1 MAYLIDSNLT
11 SLQIKKFNGIRR
23 TQDGMLYLSSIDP
36 NSESDDITI
45 STFTEPGKS
54 DLVPKDGETSY
65 IDDRLELINVQTYTG
80 NGSNTTFTMNNNIGS
95 EDMIAVFV
103 AGTRQ
108 SAFSDYTVSGTTLT
122 IIVPPINNASIVVG
136 TLNRRRFNND
146 SDKYQQFVYNSNST
160 VTYLI
165 NSSGE
170 LVKRVN
176 DSVSRTALSSDD
188 FDTFDTDA
196 TVNTTTYQDAV

>member
-80 NGSNTTFTMNNNIGS
+80 DGSTTTFTMNNNIGS

-176 DSVSRTALSSDD
+176 DSVSRTALSNDD
-188 FDTFDTDA
+188 FDTFDTNA

>member
-11 SLQIKKFNGIRR
+11 DLQLKKFNGVRR
-23 TQDGMLYLSSIDP
+23 TKEGMLYLTSSDL
-36 NSESDDITI
+36 NQESGVTI
-45 STFTEPGKS
+45 SKYVEPGKS
-54 DLVPKDGETSY
+54 DYVPKDGETDY
-65 IDDRLELINVQTYTG
+65 VDERLELINVQSFTG
-80 NGSNTTFTMNNNIGS
+80 DGTTTAFTMNNSIDNAS
-95 EDMIAVFV
+95 MISVYV
-103 AGTRQ
+103 AGTLKT
-108 SAFSDYTVSGTTLT
+108 AFTDYTVSGTTLT
-122 IIVPPINNASIVVG
+122 INVPPSNGVSAVVG
-136 TLNRRRFNND
+136 TINKRRFNND

-165 NSSGE
+165 NSNGE

>member
-80 NGSNTTFTMNNNIGS
+80 DGSTTTFTMNNNIGS

-176 DSVSRTALSSDD
+176 DSVSRTALSNDD
-188 FDTFDTDA
+188 FDTFDRNA

>member
-1 MAYLIDSNLT
+1 MAYLIDQQLS
-11 SLQIKKFNGIRR
+11 SLKLKKFNGIRR
-23 TQDGMLYLSSIDP
+23 TGDGMLYLSSIDP
-36 NSESDDITI
+36 NSESDDITL

-65 IDDRLELINVQTYTG
+65 TEERLELINVQTFTG
-80 NGSNTTFTMNNNIGS
+80 DASTTSFTMNNSIDNAS
-95 EDMIAVFV
+95 MIAVYV
-103 AGTRQ
+103 AGTLQ
-108 SAFSDYTVSGTTLT
+108 TAFTDYTVSGTTLT
-122 IIVPPINNASIVVG
+122 IVIPPINNASIIVG
-136 TLNRRRFNND
+136 TINKRRFNND

-160 VTYLI
+160 ETYLI

>member
-11 SLQIKKFNGIRR
+11 SIKSNKFNGLRR

-36 NSESDDITI
+36 NSETDEITV
-45 STFTEPGKS
+45 SKYYEEGKS
-54 DLVPKDGETSY
+54 DLVPKDGSTDYVDE
-65 IDDRLELINVQTYTG
+65 RLELINVQTFTG
-80 NGSNTTFTMNNNIGS
+80 DGSTLAFSLSTSGLLI
-95 EDMIAVFV
+95 DRIAVFV
-103 AGTRQ
+103 DGVRKD
-108 SAFSDYTVSGTTLT
+108 AFTDYTLSGTTLT
-122 IIVPPINNASIVVG
+122 FVIAPQNAKTINVG
-136 TLNRRRFNND
+136 QINKRYYNND

-160 VTYLI
+160 TTYLI

-176 DSVSRTALSSDD
+176 DSVSRNALSSDD
-188 FDTFDTDA
+188 FDAFDTNA

>member
-65 IDDRLELINVQTYTG
+65 IDERLELINVQTYTG
-80 NGSNTTFTMNNNIGS
+80 DGSNTTFTMNNNIGS

-122 IIVPPINNASIVVG
+122 IIVPPVNNASIVIG
-136 TLNRRRFNND
+136 TLNKRRFNND

>member
-188 FDTFDTDA
+188 FDTFEA
-196 TVNTTTYQDAV
+196 LSTVNTTTYQDAV

>member
-1 MAYLIDSNLT
+1 MRNARWLNTFQKISNPGIVD
-11 SLQIKKFNGIRR
+11 LQGGGGGGI
-23 TQDGMLYLSSIDP
+23 TYKTILS
-36 NSESDDITI
+36 
-45 STFTEPGKS
+45 
-54 DLVPKDGETSY
+54 
-65 IDDRLELINVQTYTG
+65 
-80 NGSNTTFTMNNNIGS
+80 M
-95 EDMIAVFV
+95 
-103 AGTRQ
+103 
-108 SAFSDYTVSGTTLT
+108 
-122 IIVPPINNASIVVG
+122 VV
-136 TLNRRRFNND
+136 
-146 SDKYQQFVYNSNST
+146 FVYNSNST

>member
-11 SLQIKKFNGIRR
+11 SLQVKKFNGIRR

-36 NSESDDITI
+36 NSESDGITI

-65 IDDRLELINVQTYTG
+65 IDERLELINVQTFTG
-80 NGSNTTFTMNNNIGS
+80 NGSNTSFTLNNNIGS
-95 EDMIAVFV
+95 EDMIAVYV
-103 AGTRQ
+103 AGIRQ
-108 SAFSDYTVSGTTLT
+108 SAFTDYTVSGTTLT
-122 IIVPPINNASIVVG
+122 IVVPPVNNASIVVG
-136 TLNRRRFNND
+136 TINKRRFNND

-188 FDTFDTDA
+188 FDTFDTNA

>member
-176 DSVSRTALSSDD
+176 DSVSRTALSNDD
-188 FDTFDTDA
+188 FDTFDTNA